1 MSAASSEPQPQR
13 AQLPTS
19 VSLLFVAGP
28 ERRALALHHSP
39 FTIGRRTDQDLVI
52 SDSRVSREHAVIT
65 VEADGIYVVD
75 RESKLGTFVNGER
88 VQRQKLRR
96 NDRIEFGVR
105 GGACLMFDP
114 ERHETSTAREFLSQV
129 SGWRPTSGISDLETL
144 SLFLE
149 AARKLN
155 TSGVLDEVLFTL
167 IDATL
172 QLTRAE
178 RGFVFLR
185 RPDGTLRMAA
195 GRTSK
200 GEPLLDDST
209 ISRSVL
215 NEAVRSASEFV
226 VTDIDDFDKLAGR
239 NSVVAQNLFSV
250 ICIPLRRTYVQ
261 EKVRAITSD
270 RSPEGGDIRG
280 VLYLDSHF
288 LSGKLSQV
296 SHDILRAIAT
306 EAAALVENAYLVQAE
321 EAARRY
327 QQELAIAASIQQ
339 RLMQVNIPDVP
350 YARIKGTNV
359 PCKEIGGD
367 FFDVIKTDGALAVV
381 VADVCGKGIS
391 AALLASILQG
401 MIYPQLLQG
410 APLDEIVTAANRFLC
425 EKSPGEKYATVLV
438 ARIHTDGTLE
448 YVNCGHVPP
457 VLVSGKTVARPTN
470 SNLPVGLLPDATYE
484 STKLLLQAGD
494 RVVIVTDGVTEA
506 ENAGG
511 EFFGDDRLQEL
522 LGTAAQFEDLMTV
535 VTGFCEGV
543 PLSDDCTVVELQYRG

>member
-28 ERRALALHHSP
+28 ERRALALQHSP

-52 SDSRVSREHAVIT
+52 SDSRVSREHAVIA

>member
-1 MSAASSEPQPQR
+1 MSAASPELPPARRS
-13 AQLPTS
+13 QLPAT
-19 VSLLFVAGP
+19 VALVFVAGP
-28 ERRALALHHSP
+28 ERRTLTLQHSP

-52 SDSRVSREHAVIT
+52 SDSRVSREHAMIT
-65 VEADGIYVVD
+65 AEPDGVYIVD
-75 RESKLGTFVNGER
+75 RDSKLGTFVNGER
-88 VQRQKLRR
+88 AQRQKLHP
-96 NDRIEFGVR
+96 NDHIEFGVR
-105 GGACLMFDP
+105 GGAYLIFDP
-114 ERHETSTAREFLSQV
+114 ERRETSTAREFLSQV
-129 SGWRPTSGISDLETL
+129 SSWRSTSGISDLETL

-155 TSGVLDEVLFTL
+155 TSGVLDEVLITL
-167 IDATL
+167 LDATL

-185 RPDGTLRMAA
+185 KPDGTLRMAV
-195 GRTSK
+195 GRNSK

-215 NEAVRSASEFV
+215 NEAARSASEFV

-250 ICIPLRRTYVQ
+250 ICIPLRRTQIQ
-261 EKVRAITSD
+261 EKVAAAERV
-270 RSPEGGDIRG
+270 PEAADVRGG

-288 LSGKLSQV
+288 LSGKLSAV

-339 RLMQVNIPDVP
+339 RLMHVNIPDVP
-350 YARIKGTNV
+350 YARIQGKNV

-367 FFDVIKTDGALAVV
+367 FFDVISTGDTLSVV

-401 MIYPQLLQG
+401 MMYQQLVQK
-410 APLDEIVTAANRFLC
+410 APLAEIVAAANRFLC
-425 EKSPGEKYATVLV
+425 DKSIGEKYATVVL
-438 ARIHTDGTLE
+438 ARLHTDGTLE

-457 VLVSGKTVARPTN
+457 MLVSGCAVTRPSN
-470 SNLPVGLLPDATYE
+470 SNLPVGLLSNATYE
-484 STKLLLQAGD
+484 SGRLSLAAGD
-494 RVVIVTDGVTEA
+494 RVFIVTDGVTEA
-506 ENAGG
+506 ENATG
-511 EFFGDDRLQEL
+511 EFFGDDRLQHL
-522 LGTAAQFEDLMTV
+522 LSITPEFDDLMKAV
-535 VTGFCEGV
+535 SGFCEGV
-543 PLSDDCTVVELQYRG
+543 PLNDDCTVVELRYKG